1 MLTLARKKGE
11 EIVIGEDIV
20 ITVKELS
27 ADSVKLSVKAPRDV
41 PVFRRELLQAV
52 QENREA
58 AVSDEDSAAG
68 LAALLSSG
76 KNQCRTG
83 KLKETSREGDNDK

>member
-58 AVSDEDSAAG
+58 AVSDGGSAAG
-68 LAALLSSG
+68 LAALLSG
-76 KNQCRTG
+76 GEAQGGTG
-83 KLKETSREGDNDK
+83 KIDKRNK

>member
-1 MLTLARKKGE
+1 MENPLL
-11 EIVIGEDIV
+11 
-20 ITVKELS
+20 ELQ
-27 ADSVKLSVKAPRDV
+27 
-41 PVFRRELLQAV
+41 EYENLLQAV

-83 KLKETSREGDNDK
+83 KLKETSRKGDNDK